1 MSLVGGLVDK
11 HHEMELS
18 PSTQLVK
25 STWYDR
31 HLGVLLLVGAAII
44 LYFAL

>member
-1 MSLVGGLVDK
+1 MSIIGGLVDR

-18 PSTQLVK
+18 PSTQLMSSSWLV
-25 STWYDR
+25 R
-31 HLGVLLLVGAAII
+31 HLWTILLVGMAAA